1 MNDLVIAFSA
11 LEDMAIAL
19 GIAEKSVAS
28 VVRKFHAAWRNLVVL
43 GFTSSGSILADARR
57 IVKDAVGDAYVE
69 GLKEGGVAFED
80 MDSDDDLMIIE
91 LTDQQTQYVT
101 DFVKAVRAAR
111 GDKAAQRAILDRVEL
126 WTASIEAAGMQGLA
140 SAKKNEMVTWHY
152 GDTEHCNT
160 CQHLDG
166 QRHRRSWFS
175 QRNYFPRKPGAAM
188 DCGGYKCQCVLE

>member
-1 MNDLVIAFSA
+1 MNDLVVAFSA

-126 WTASIEAAGMQGLA
+126 WTARIEAAGMQGLGR
-140 SAKKNEMVTWHY
+140 AKKKVKGTWH
-152 GDTEHCNT
+152 
-160 CQHLDG
+160 
-166 QRHRRSWFS
+166 
-175 QRNYFPRKPGAAM
+175 
-188 DCGGYKCQCVLE
+188 

>member
-1 MNDLVIAFSA
+1 M
-11 LEDMAIAL
+11 
-19 GIAEKSVAS
+19 
-28 VVRKFHAAWRNLVVL
+28 L

-140 SAKKNEMVTWHY
+140 SAKKKEMGTWH
-152 GDTEHCNT
+152 
-160 CQHLDG
+160 
-166 QRHRRSWFS
+166 
-175 QRNYFPRKPGAAM
+175 
-188 DCGGYKCQCVLE
+188 